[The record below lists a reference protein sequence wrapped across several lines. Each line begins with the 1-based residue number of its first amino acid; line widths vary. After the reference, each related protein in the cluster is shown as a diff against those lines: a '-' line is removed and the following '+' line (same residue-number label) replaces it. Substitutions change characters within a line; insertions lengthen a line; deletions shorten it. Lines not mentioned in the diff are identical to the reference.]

1 MNGEDSSVFRRAS
14 TLKGIPTT
22 STRVPDSKLMAGR
35 QYSPILLSSTVLV
48 LTVLLGLEMR
58 SSWLE
63 SRVLAAIA
71 RQVTFSL
78 GRGASDA
85 IQYSSTGPYDE
96 RLGYSRLPN
105 FFAQLESSGF
115 RMESQARDSKM
126 YLLLAKLHIYPIYK
140 EKGQAGLEI
149 LDRDR
154 KPFYRSR
161 YPSRAYEEFLE
172 IPPIIVST
180 ILFVENR
187 DILDPNHPYRNP
199 AIGWGRLSRAMV
211 DFGLHEI
218 DHERPMIGGST
229 LATQLEKIRHSPGGR
244 THSVEEKFRQITTAS
259 LRAYQ
264 GGPETLSEQQRIV
277 LDYINSIPMAAT
289 PAEGEVT
296 GLGDGLQAWYG
307 ADFATTNF
315 LLNSREEALSEGQ
328 QRQRAI
334 AYREVLSLFL
344 ALRAPSQYL
353 IRENVALSKQTDRYL
368 ILLCKQGII
377 SERLRDLALAEHPT
391 LHPAP
396 ADIHGTHYVDNKA
409 PDSVRAAL
417 LPLLGLKDTYAL
429 DRLDLSVGTTIDDD
443 VEQQVKEF
451 LVGLRDPVQVRKIGL
466 QQYQLLSEGDPK
478 AMIYSFLL
486 YERANGANVLRV
498 QTDDYDQPLNINQGT
513 KLQLGSTAK
522 LRTLI
527 NYLEIVEQ
535 LHDQYQEMSPD
546 GLSAVSVMPGD
557 RITAWAITYLST
569 AKEKHLA
576 SMLQAALDLTYSGSP
591 SERFFTAGGL
601 QSFANFDSAENN
613 WVTTVREAFEQSVNL
628 AFIRLMRDIEQYYLS
643 RVPGASVV
651 LTSKAS
657 NTLRNAFLAQFADEE
672 GSAFLRGFYEKYSG
686 QSADQSLEILVRG
699 IHPTARRLAVIYRS
713 VRPRAKVDQFSEF
726 LQKHLPATSL
736 PTHNYESLYLEY
748 GPDKFSLTDRG
759 SLARVHPL
767 EIWLL
772 NYREQ
777 HPRATL
783 SEVIAS
789 SVNQRQEV
797 YSWLFHTRYKNAQDS
812 RIRMVLEEDAFK
824 EIWLAWKR
832 QGYPFESLV
841 PSYATAIGVSGDT
854 PAALAELMGIILNG
868 GIRYP
873 NVTVRDLRFAHNTP
887 VETLLRRKPTVGQ
900 RVLSPEIASLVHR
913 ELIAVVEKGTARR
926 AHGGIKLGDGT
937 VIPVGGK
944 TGTGDNQFRVFGQGG
959 YPVSSHAVNRTA
971 AFAFLV
977 GDRFYGTVL
986 AFVPGKSAENY
997 EFTSSLAVQIF
1008 KDLEPSIK
1016 KLMERDEEE

>member
-1 MNGEDSSVFRRAS
+1 MNGDNSSAFRRSSALKELPV
-14 TLKGIPTT
+14 TLPRAFGSKTIT
-22 STRVPDSKLMAGR
+22 SRTHRS
-35 QYSPILLSSTVLV
+35 ILLSSIVL
-48 LTVLLGLEMR
+48 LLAILLGLEMK

-71 RQVTFSL
+71 TRLTFSL

-105 FFAQLESSGF
+105 FLTQLEASGF
-115 RMESQARDSKM
+115 RLESQARESKM
-126 YLLLAKLHIYPIYK
+126 YLLLAKLHIYAVYR

-149 LDRDR
+149 LDRDG
-154 KPFYRSR
+154 KAFYRSR
-161 YPSRAYEEFLE
+161 YPSRAYGDFVE
-172 IPPIIVST
+172 IPPVIVST
-180 ILFVENR
+180 VLFVENR

-199 AIGWGRLSRAMV
+199 AIGWGRLSRAMLN
-211 DFGLHEI
+211 FGLHEI
-218 DHERPMIGGST
+218 DHKRPMIGGST
-229 LATQLEKIRHSPGGR
+229 LATQLEKMRHSPGGR
-244 THSVEEKFRQITTAS
+244 THSVEEKLQQITTAS
-259 LRAYQ
+259 LRAYR
-264 GGPETLSEQQRIV
+264 GGPETLSEQQHIV

-315 LLNSREEALSEGQ
+315 LLNSQEEALDERQ
-328 QRQRAI
+328 QRQRAR

-353 IRENVALSKQTDRYL
+353 VRENAALSKQTDRYL
-368 ILLCKQGII
+368 IVLCKQGII
-377 SERLRDLALAEHPT
+377 SERLRDQALAEHPS
-391 LHPAP
+391 LRPAL
-396 ADIHGTHYVDNKA
+396 ADIQRTRFVDNKA

-429 DRLDLSVGTTIDDD
+429 DRLDLTAGTTIDDG
-443 VEQQVKEF
+443 VEQQVKDF
-451 LVGLRDPVQVRKIGL
+451 LVGLRDPEQVRKIGL

-478 AMIYSFLL
+478 TVIYSFLL
-486 YERANGANVLRV
+486 YERAPGGNVLRV

-535 LHDQYQEMSPD
+535 LHAQFQEMSPD
-546 GLSAVSVMPGD
+546 ELSAVNVMPDD
-557 RITAWAITYLST
+557 RLTAWAINYLST
-569 AKEKHLA
+569 AKEKSLA
-576 SMLQAALDLTYSGSP
+576 SMLRAALDRTYSGNP
-591 SERFFTAGGL
+591 SEGFFTAGGL
-601 QSFANFDSAENN
+601 QSFGNFDPIEND

-643 RVPGASVV
+643 RLPG
-651 LTSKAS
+651 TSLVRTSDAG
-657 NTLRNAFLAQFADEE
+657 NTARNAYLARFADRE
-672 GSAFLRGFYEKYSG
+672 GTTFLKRFYDKYHGHSN
-686 QSADQSLEILVRG
+686 DQSLEILVQG
-699 IHPTARRLAVIYRS
+699 IHPTAERLAAIYRF
-713 VRPRAKVDQFSEF
+713 VRPQAKLDQFSEF
-726 LQKHLPATSL
+726 LLTHMPTTSL
-736 PTHNYESLYLEY
+736 STTNIETLYLAY
-748 GPDKFSLTDRG
+748 GPDNFSLTDRG
-759 SLARVHPL
+759 YLAHAHPL

-783 SEVIAS
+783 SEVIANS
-789 SVNQRQEV
+789 ANQRQEV
-797 YSWLFHTRYKNAQDS
+797 YSWLFHTRYKSAQDR
-812 RIRMVLEEDAFK
+812 RIRMELEEDAFK

-854 PAALAELMGIILNG
+854 PAALADLMGIILNG

-873 NVTVRDLRFAHNTP
+873 NVTVRDLRFAQNTP
-887 VETLLRRKPTVGQ
+887 VEAVLRREPTAGQ
-900 RVLSPEIASLVHR
+900 RVLSPEIAALVHK

-926 AHGGIKLGDGT
+926 AQGGIRLGDGT

-944 TGTGDNQFRVFGQGG
+944 TGTGDNQFKVFGPGE
-959 YPVSSHAVNRTA
+959 YPISSHAVNRTA

-977 GDRFYGTVL
+977 GDRFFGTVL
-986 AFVPGKSAENY
+986 AFVPGKSAEDY

-1008 KDLEPSIK
+1008 KDLEPTIK
-1016 KLMERDEEE
+1016 QLLERKEE

>member
-1 MNGEDSSVFRRAS
+1 
-14 TLKGIPTT
+14 
-22 STRVPDSKLMAGR
+22 
-35 QYSPILLSSTVLV
+35 VLAI
-48 LTVLLGLEMR
+48 LLGLEMK

-71 RQVTFSL
+71 RKLTYTL
-78 GRGASDA
+78 EEGASDA

-105 FFAQLESSGF
+105 FLAQLESSGF
-115 RMESQARDSKM
+115 QLESQARESKM
-126 YLLLAKLHIYPIYK
+126 YLFLAKLHIYPIYK

-149 LDRDR
+149 LDRNR
-154 KPFYRSR
+154 RPFYKSR
-161 YPSRAYEEFLE
+161 YPSRAYGDFLE
-172 IPPIIVST
+172 IPPVIVST
-180 ILFVENR
+180 VLFVENR

-211 DFGLHEI
+211 NFGLHEI
-218 DHERPMIGGST
+218 DHKRPMIGGST
-229 LATQLEKIRHSPGGR
+229 LATQLEKMRHSPGGR

-296 GLGDGLQAWYG
+296 GLGDGLRAWYG

-315 LLNSREEALSEGQ
+315 LLNSREEALSEAQ

-368 ILLCKQGII
+368 LLLCKQGII

-396 ADIHGTHYVDNKA
+396 ADIQTTSFVDNKA
-409 PDSVRAAL
+409 PDLVRAAL

-429 DRLDLSVGTTIDDD
+429 DRLDLTVGTTFDDD

-451 LVGLRDPVQVRKIGL
+451 LAGLRDPEQVRKIGL

-486 YERANGANVLRV
+486 YERVNGVNVLRV
-498 QTDDYDQPLNINQGT
+498 QTDDYDQPLSINQGT

-546 GLSAVSVMPGD
+546 ELSAVSVMPED
-557 RITAWAITYLST
+557 RITAWAITYLTT
-569 AKEKHLA
+569 AKEKRLV
-576 SMLQAALDLTYSGSP
+576 SMLQAALDRTYSGSP
-591 SERFFTAGGL
+591 SEGFFTAGGL
-601 QSFANFDSAENN
+601 QSFGNFDPTENN

-643 RVPGASVV
+643 RVPDALVV

-657 NTLRNAFLAQFADEE
+657 NTVRNAYLARFADEE
-672 GSAFLRGFYEKYSG
+672 GSTFLRGFYEKYHG

-699 IHPTARRLAVIYRS
+699 IHPTAQRLAVIYRS
-713 VRPRAKVDQFSEF
+713 VRPQANIDQFSEF
-726 LQKHLPATSL
+726 LQKHMPATSL
-736 PTHNYESLYLEY
+736 PVNNYEALYLEY

-759 SLARVHPL
+759 YLAHVHPL

-783 SEVIAS
+783 PEVIVNSA
-789 SVNQRQEV
+789 NQRQEI
-797 YSWLFHTRYKNAQDS
+797 YSWLFHSRYRGAQDR
-812 RIRMVLEEDAFK
+812 RIRIVLEEAAFK

-854 PAALAELMGIILNG
+854 PAALADLMGIILNG

-873 NVTVRDLRFAHNTP
+873 NVSVRDLRFAQNTP
-887 VETLLRRKPTVGQ
+887 VETVLRRGPTVGQ
-900 RVLSPEIASLVHR
+900 RVLSPEIASLVHQ
-913 ELIAVVEKGTARR
+913 ELIEVVEKGTARR
-926 AHGGIKLGDGT
+926 AQGGIKLGDGT

-944 TGTGDNQFRVFGQGG
+944 TGTGDNQFKVFGQGG
-959 YPVSSHAVNRTA
+959 YPISSYAVNRTA

-1016 KLMERDEEE
+1016 QLLKRDAEE

>member
-1 MNGEDSSVFRRAS
+1 MNGEDSSVFRRSSA
-14 TLKGIPTT
+14 LKGIRIT
-22 STRVPDSKLMAGR
+22 SPRVQGSRLIAGR
-35 QYSPILLSSTVLV
+35 QSRSILLSSTVLV
-48 LTVLLGLEMR
+48 LAVLLGLEIKT
-58 SSWLE
+58 SWLE

-71 RQVTFSL
+71 RKLTFTL
-78 GRGASDA
+78 AEGASDA
-85 IQYSSTGPYDE
+85 IQYSNTGPYDE
-96 RLGYSRLPN
+96 RLGYSQLPN
-105 FFAQLESSGF
+105 FLTQLESSGF
-115 RMESQARDSKM
+115 QLESQARESKM
-126 YLLLAKLHIYPIYK
+126 YLLLAKLHIYPVYK

-149 LDRDR
+149 LDRNKR
-154 KPFYRSR
+154 PFYTSR
-161 YPSRAYEEFLE
+161 YPSRAYEDFRE

-180 ILFVENR
+180 VLFVENR
-187 DILDPNHPYRNP
+187 DILDPNYPYRNP
-199 AIGWGRLSRAMV
+199 AIGWGRLSRAML

-218 DHERPMIGGST
+218 DHKRPMIGGST
-229 LATQLEKIRHSPGGR
+229 LATQLEKMRHSPGGR
-244 THSVEEKFRQITTAS
+244 THSVKEKFRQITTAS

-264 GGPETLSEQQRIV
+264 GGPETLPEQQRIV

-307 ADFATTNF
+307 ADFATTNY
-315 LLNSREEALSEGQ
+315 LLTLGEEGLSQGQ
-328 QRQRAI
+328 LGQKAS

-353 IRENVALSKQTDRYL
+353 IRDRAALSKQTDRYL
-368 ILLCKQGII
+368 MLLCKQGII
-377 SERLRDLALAEHPT
+377 SERLRDLALAEHPA
-391 LHPAP
+391 LRPAP
-396 ADIHGTHYVDNKA
+396 ADIKRTHFVDNKA
-409 PDSVRAAL
+409 SDSVRAAL

-429 DRLDLSVGTTIDDD
+429 DRLDLTVGTTIDDD

-451 LVGLRDPVQVRKIGL
+451 LVGLRDPEEVRKIGL

-486 YERANGANVLRV
+486 YERASGVNVLRV
-498 QTDDYDQPLNINQGT
+498 QTDDYDQPLSINQGT

-546 GLSAVSVMPGD
+546 ELSAVSVMPED

-569 AKEKHLA
+569 AKEKRLV
-576 SMLQAALDLTYSGSP
+576 SMLQAALDRTYSGSP
-591 SERFFTAGGL
+591 AEGFFTAGGL
-601 QSFANFDSAENN
+601 QSFGNFDPAENN

-643 RVPGASVV
+643 RVPDASVV
-651 LTSKAS
+651 LTNKAS
-657 NTLRNAFLAQFADEE
+657 NTARNAYLARFADEE
-672 GSAFLRGFYEKYSG
+672 GSAFLRSFYEKYHG
-686 QSADQSLEILVRG
+686 QSADQSLEILVG
-699 IHPTARRLAVIYRS
+699 EIHPTAQRLAVIYRS
-713 VRPRAKVDQFSEF
+713 VRPQAKLDQFSEF
-726 LQKHLPATSL
+726 LQKHMPANSL
-736 PTHNYESLYLEY
+736 PISNFETLYLAY
-748 GPDKFSLTDRG
+748 GPDKFSLADRG
-759 SLARVHPL
+759 YLAHVHPL

-772 NYREQ
+772 NYLEQ
-777 HPRATL
+777 HPQATL
-783 SEVIAS
+783 AEVIVDSA
-789 SVNQRQEV
+789 NQRQDV
-797 YSWLFHTRYKNAQDS
+797 YSWLFHTPHKGAQDR
-812 RIRMVLEEDAFK
+812 RIRMVLEEAAFK
-824 EIWLAWKR
+824 QIWLAWKR

-887 VETLLRRKPTVGQ
+887 VETVLRRKPAVGQ
-900 RVLSPEIASLVHR
+900 RVLSPEIASLVHQ
-913 ELIAVVEKGTARR
+913 ELIEVVEKGTARR
-926 AHGGIKLGDGT
+926 AQGGIKLGDGT

-944 TGTGDNQFRVFGQGG
+944 TGTGDNQFKVFGQGG
-959 YPVSSHAVNRTA
+959 YPISSHAVNRTA

-986 AFVPGKSAENY
+986 AFVPGKSAEDY

-1008 KDLEPSIK
+1008 KDLEPSLK
-1016 KLMERDEEE
+1016 QLLERDAEE